1 MAVGVG
7 LCALVLLAL
16 ASAGPTLD
24 RLADRSAARTPAI
37 GADGEG
43 FAYRTIDTTVNGHVI
58 RGRLLQA
65 VPAGSAQPAPP
76 PGADHYPAPGET
88 IVSPRLAEL
97 LQTAR
102 GADPARRA
110 GHPRFRRPG
119 GPASADGCTGPA
131 EVGLHPGSPLSATT
145 RSWCRAPRPSTPEPM
160 DPANLDDP
168 APPPAHGPA
177 VPLHRAGRRGW
188 AAPGG
193 NAGCGA
199 PPALR
204 VPAFAVRRPWGP
216 AARLRRRGACG
227 PCCSCGRPSPALTSP
242 DTR

>member
-1 MAVGVG
+1 MTALEDRPKERVGQPEPGLANRLRWAMSIALSDRRNRGRLATMAVGVG

-97 LQTAR
+97 LQLREEQTLRAVLGIPDSGVPAGVLSEEWTDWAGR
-102 GADPARRA
+102 DLVLPGRSHARRRLAVGA
-110 GHPRFRRPG
+110 G
-119 GPASADGCTGPA
+119 
-131 EVGLHPGSPLSATT
+131 V
-145 RSWCRAPRPSTPEPM
+145 
-160 DPANLDDP
+160 
-168 APPPAHGPA
+168 GPA
-177 VPLHRAGRRGW
+177 VD
-188 AAPGG
+188 
-193 NAGCGA
+193 
-199 PPALR
+199 
-204 VPAFAVRRPWGP
+204 
-216 AARLRRRGACG
+216 
-227 PCCSCGRPSPALTSP
+227 S
-242 DTR
+242 